1 MTKALDDKW
10 AKGAQMAFWITSV
23 AMALVTGLWLAVVVQ
38 RQRGNAAAPAPA
50 TGGDMAIYRDQLAE
64 IDRDLARGQ
73 VAAPEAQRLRTEIGR
88 RLLEADRTSRLRTAE
103 GRAPPVA
110 SLGLALAGAMLTL
123 AAFGLYLQLGAPT
136 YPDQPQS
143 ARLRAS
149 EALRANRPSQAA
161 AEAAAEAAATATAT
175 AEAAAGIDAARPDL
189 DAEMADQ
196 IARLRSAM
204 LSRPDD
210 LTGQGLLAQ
219 YEAASG
225 NYAAAARAQSRVV
238 ALKADGVT
246 GADQTT
252 LANLLILAAGGL
264 VTAGAEQALTEA
276 LRREP
281 GNGAARYYSGLL
293 FAQIDRPDLAYR
305 LWRPLFDGSSPD
317 DPWMAV
323 LPGQLDLVAE
333 AAGVDYRVPVPP
345 VTGPGQAEV
354 AAAAQM
360 SAEDRSAMIAGMV
373 ERLSARLEADGGTAA
388 EWAQLIAAYGV
399 LGNKDRAA
407 QAWATARALFAAAPG
422 DLATVRTAAEQAGV
436 AP

>member
-1 MTKALDDKW
+1 
-10 AKGAQMAFWITSV
+10 MAFWITSV

-73 VAAPEAQRLRTEIGR
+73 VAAPEAQRLRTEVGR

-161 AEAAAEAAATATAT
+161 AEAAA
-175 AEAAAGIDAARPDL
+175 AAGIEAALPVL
-189 DAEMADQ
+189 DADMADQ

-305 LWRPLFDGSSPD
+305 LWRPLFEGSSPD

-399 LGNKDRAA
+399 LGDKDRAA

>member
-1 MTKALDDKW
+1 
-10 AKGAQMAFWITSV
+10 MAFWITCV
-23 AMALVTGLWLAVVVQ
+23 AMVLVTGLWLAVVVQ

-73 VAAPEAQRLRTEIGR
+73 VAAPEAQRLRTEVGR

-161 AEAAAEAAATATAT
+161 AEAAA
-175 AEAAAGIDAARPDL
+175 AAGIEAALPVL
-189 DAEMADQ
+189 DADMADQ

-305 LWRPLFDGSSPD
+305 LWRPLFEGSSPD

-399 LGNKDRAA
+399 LGDKDRAA

>member
-161 AEAAAEAAATATAT
+161 AEAAATAAAT
-175 AEAAAGIDAARPDL
+175 AGIDAARPDL

-345 VTGPGQAEV
+345 VSGPDQSAIADAAE
-354 AAAAQM
+354 M

>member
-1 MTKALDDKW
+1 
-10 AKGAQMAFWITSV
+10 MAFWITSV

-73 VAAPEAQRLRTEIGR
+73 VAAPEAQRLRTEVGR

-161 AEAAAEAAATATAT
+161 AEAAA
-175 AEAAAGIDAARPDL
+175 AAGIEAALPVL
-189 DAEMADQ
+189 DADMADQ

-399 LGNKDRAA
+399 LGDKDRAA